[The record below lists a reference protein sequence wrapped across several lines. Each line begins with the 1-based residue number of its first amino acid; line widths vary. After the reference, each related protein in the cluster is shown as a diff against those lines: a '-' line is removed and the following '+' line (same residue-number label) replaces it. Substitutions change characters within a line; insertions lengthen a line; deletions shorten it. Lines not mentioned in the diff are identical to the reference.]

1 MKKILLML
9 VALIATSFSA
19 MAEDI
24 YIVAGSEEL
33 CGTAWDCTDLN
44 NKMTDNGDGTYSKT
58 FTNVAAMNG
67 YQFKVTKNGTEWY
80 GDEDGNNISFNVT
93 TACDVTI
100 TFNATTLKST
110 VTGTGVQAYVFNVEK
125 VIAVGNGAG
134 AWLNGVNWDP
144 NADANKMTQVADKVY
159 EISFDNVPV
168 GEDYMVK
175 FATNGTWTDN
185 FGGIFEASGKESDAM
200 YNSGNITFNLE
211 KAGTVKLRLDLSKFD
226 YATRTGAKFVVTLP
240 GSEPAE
246 LTYFMK
252 HPWGG
257 ADWTWKPMEENTDE
271 HKAVITI
278 DSDGN
283 IIDIEYGYYVRAEYG
298 GVEAAYLNTAA
309 SDEGASEKTIMSMY
323 NPKKSEAC
331 YFSYYPSYDMLI
343 VLPASVADMDIKLD
357 PEPGQ
362 YTGPVNVKVNFIN
375 RTEPLDYIKY
385 SLNDGK
391 KMGGEKMV
399 YDENTGITLS
409 ESTRLTV
416 YVKLQRCSEEME
428 LGGDYVIEEST
439 GISDATVSRVPA
451 VKKIENGQVIIEH
464 NGKKFTATGAQIK

>member
-33 CGTAWDCTDLN
+33 CGTVWDGTDHN

-58 FTNVAAMNG
+58 FTNVAAKNG
-67 YQFKVTKNGTEWY
+67 YQFKVVKNGVEWY
-80 GDEDGNNISFNVT
+80 GDEADNNITFNVT

-100 TFNATTLKST
+100 TFNTTTFKST

-125 VIAVGNGAG
+125 VVAVGNGVG
-134 AWLNGVNWDP
+134 AWLNGANWEV

-168 GEDYMVK
+168 GEEDYMVK

-211 KAGTVKLRLDLSKFD
+211 KAGTVTLRLDLSKFD

-257 ADWTWKPMEENTDE
+257 GDWTWKPMVKNTD
-271 HKAVITI
+271 KKFAML
-278 DSDGN
+278 DG
-283 IIDIEYGYYVRAEYG
+283 DGEVAEYG
-298 GVEAAYLNTAA
+298 WIVNGKWGDNGVSINAKEDDTNSKWIA
-309 SDEGASEKTIMSMY
+309 
-323 NPKKSEAC
+323 NPHTFSNPQLGEDC
-331 YFSYYPSYDMLI
+331 RFFYFPEIQDFVI
-343 VLPASVADMDIKLD
+343 VIPERWAKAEVSFDPA
-357 PEPGQ
+357 PGE
-362 YTGPVNVKVNFIN
+362 YTGPLTVRVKCQNIPCEISNITYFLNDNNDELLYDDAKGIVLTESTNLAAFVNFA
-375 RTEPLDYIKY
+375 
-385 SLNDGK
+385 DGS
-391 KMGGEKMV
+391 
-399 YDENTGITLS
+399 TL
-409 ESTRLTV
+409 TAV
-416 YVKLQRCSEEME
+416 GK
-428 LGGDYVIEEST
+428 YVITTPT
-439 GISDATVSRVPA
+439 GVNDITTTATTKAQKV
-451 VKKIENGQVIIEH
+451 IENGQVLIVKD
-464 NGKKFTATGAQIK
+464 GKKYNLLGNQVK

>member
-33 CGTAWDCTDLN
+33 CGTVWDGTDHN

-67 YQFKVTKNGTEWY
+67 YQFKVVKNGVEWY
-80 GDEDGNNISFNVT
+80 GDEADNNITFNVT

-100 TFNATTLKST
+100 TFNTTTFKST

-125 VIAVGNGAG
+125 VIAVGNGVG
-134 AWLNGVNWDP
+134 AWLNDAAWDP
-144 NADANKMTQVADKVY
+144 NADVNKMTEVADKVY
-159 EISFDNVPV
+159 EITFDNVPV
-168 GEDYMVK
+168 GEEDYMVK
-175 FATNGTWTDN
+175 FVTNGSWTDN
-185 FGGIFEASGKESDAM
+185 FGGFFEASGKESDAI

-257 ADWTWKPMEENTDE
+257 GEWAWKPMAKNTE
-271 HKAVITI
+271 KNSPCSMVMAKLPNM
-278 DSDGN
+278 DG
-283 IIDIEYGYYVRAEYG
+283 
-298 GVEAAYLNTAA
+298 
-309 SDEGASEKTIMSMY
+309 
-323 NPKKSEAC
+323 
-331 YFSYYPSYDMLI
+331 
-343 VLPASVADMDIKLD
+343 
-357 PEPGQ
+357 
-362 YTGPVNVKVNFIN
+362 
-375 RTEPLDYIKY
+375 
-385 SLNDGK
+385 
-391 KMGGEKMV
+391 
-399 YDENTGITLS
+399 
-409 ESTRLTV
+409 
-416 YVKLQRCSEEME
+416 
-428 LGGDYVIEEST
+428 
-439 GISDATVSRVPA
+439 
-451 VKKIENGQVIIEH
+451 
-464 NGKKFTATGAQIK
+464 

>member
-33 CGTAWDCTDLN
+33 CGTVWDGTDHN

-58 FTNVAAMNG
+58 FTNVAAKNG
-67 YQFKVTKNGTEWY
+67 YQFKVVKNGVEWY
-80 GDEDGNNISFNVT
+80 GDEADNNITFNVT

-100 TFNATTLKST
+100 TFNATTFKST

-125 VIAVGNGAG
+125 VVAVGNGVG
-134 AWLNGVNWDP
+134 AWLNGANWDP

-159 EISFDNVPV
+159 EIAFDNVPV
-168 GEDYMVK
+168 DEGYMVK
-175 FATNGTWTDN
+175 FVTNGSWADN

-211 KAGTVKLRLDLSKFD
+211 KAGTVTLRLDLSKFD

-257 ADWTWKPMEENTDE
+257 GDWTWKPMAKNTE
-271 HKAVITI
+271 KKFAML
-278 DSDGN
+278 DG
-283 IIDIEYGYYVRAEYG
+283 DGEVAEYG
-298 GVEAAYLNTAA
+298 WVVNGKWG
-309 SDEGASEKTIMSMY
+309 DEGVNINTKEDDTNSKRIS
-323 NPKKSEAC
+323 NPQTNFNPQFGEDC
-331 YFSYYPSYDMLI
+331 RFFYFPETQDM
-343 VLPASVADMDIKLD
+343 VLVIPERVAKAEVSFDPA
-357 PEPGQ
+357 PGE
-362 YTGPVNVKVNFIN
+362 YTGPLTVRVKCQNIPCEISNITYFLNDNNDELLYDDAKGIVLTESTNLAAFVNFA
-375 RTEPLDYIKY
+375 
-385 SLNDGK
+385 DG
-391 KMGGEKMV
+391 
-399 YDENTGITLS
+399 NT
-409 ESTRLTV
+409 LTAV
-416 YVKLQRCSEEME
+416 GK
-428 LGGDYVIEEST
+428 YVITTPT
-439 GISDATVSRVPA
+439 GVNDITTTATTKAQKV
-451 VKKIENGQVIIEH
+451 IENGQVLIIKD
-464 NGKKFTATGAQIK
+464 GKKYNLLGNQVK

>member
-80 GDEDGNNISFNVT
+80 GDEAGNNITFNVT

-100 TFNATTLKST
+100 TFNATTFKST
-110 VTGTGVQAYVFNVEK
+110 VTGSGVQAYVFNVEK

-134 AWLNGVNWDP
+134 AWLNGANWDV
-144 NADANKMTQVADKVY
+144 NADVNKMTEVADKVY

-175 FATNGTWTDN
+175 FATNGTWADN
-185 FGGIFEASGKESDAM
+185 FGGFFEASGKESDAM

-226 YATRTGAKFVVTLP
+226 YATRTGAKFVITLP

-257 ADWTWKPMEENTDE
+257 ADWTWKPMAKNTE
-271 HKAVITI
+271 KKFAMF
-278 DSDGN
+278 DG
-283 IIDIEYGYYVRAEYG
+283 DGEVAEYG
-298 GVEAAYLNTAA
+298 WVVNGKWGDNGVSINAKEDDTNSKWIAEPHTFSTPQLGE
-309 SDEGASEKTIMSMY
+309 D
-323 NPKKSEAC
+323 C
-331 YFSYYPSYDMLI
+331 RFFYFPETQDV
-343 VLPASVADMDIKLD
+343 VLVIPERWAKVETSFDPA
-357 PEPGQ
+357 PGE
-362 YTGPVNVKVNFIN
+362 YTGPLTVRVKCQNIPCEISNIKYFFNDNVNDQVLYDDAKGIVLTESTNLAAFVNFA
-375 RTEPLDYIKY
+375 
-385 SLNDGK
+385 DG
-391 KMGGEKMV
+391 
-399 YDENTGITLS
+399 NT
-409 ESTRLTV
+409 LTV
-416 YVKLQRCSEEME
+416 VGK
-428 LGGDYVIEEST
+428 YVITKPT
-439 GISDATVSRVPA
+439 GVNDITTTANTKAQKV
-451 VKKIENGQVIIEH
+451 IENGQVLIIKD
-464 NGKKFTATGAQIK
+464 GKKYNLLGNQVK

>member
-24 YIVAGSEEL
+24 YIVAGSGDL
-33 CGTAWDCTDLN
+33 CGTSWDGTDLN

-67 YQFKVTKNGTEWY
+67 YQFKVVKNSEEWY
-80 GDEDGNNISFNVT
+80 GDEAGNNISFNVT

-100 TFNATTLKST
+100 TFNTTTFKST

-125 VIAVGNGAG
+125 VVAVGNGVG
-134 AWLNGVNWDP
+134 AWLNGADWVVD
-144 NADANKMTQVADKVY
+144 ADANKMTQVADKVY

-168 GEDYMVK
+168 GEEDYMVK
-175 FATNGTWTDN
+175 FATNGSWADN

-211 KAGTVKLRLDLSKFD
+211 KAGTVTLRLDLSKFD

-257 ADWTWKPMEENTDE
+257 GEWTWKPMAKNTE
-271 HKAVITI
+271 KKFAML
-278 DSDGN
+278 DG
-283 IIDIEYGYYVRAEYG
+283 DGEVAEYG
-298 GVEAAYLNTAA
+298 WIVNGKWGNNGVSINAKEDDTNSKWIAEPHTF
-309 SDEGASEKTIMSMY
+309 S
-323 NPKKSEAC
+323 NPQLGEDC
-331 YFSYYPSYDMLI
+331 RFFYFPEIQDFVI
-343 VLPASVADMDIKLD
+343 VVPERWAKVETSFDPA
-357 PEPGQ
+357 PGE
-362 YTGPVNVKVNFIN
+362 YTGPLTVRVKCQNIPCEISNITYFLNDNNDELLYDDAKGIVLTESTNLAAFVNFA
-375 RTEPLDYIKY
+375 
-385 SLNDGK
+385 DGS
-391 KMGGEKMV
+391 
-399 YDENTGITLS
+399 TL
-409 ESTRLTV
+409 TAV
-416 YVKLQRCSEEME
+416 GK
-428 LGGDYVIEEST
+428 YVITMPT
-439 GISDATVSRVPA
+439 GVNDITTTATTKAQKV
-451 VKKIENGQVIIEH
+451 IENGQVLIVKD
-464 NGKKFTATGAQIK
+464 GKKYNLLGNQVK

>member
-33 CGTAWDCTDLN
+33 CGTVWDGTDLN

-58 FTNVAAMNG
+58 FTNVAVKNG
-67 YQFKVTKNGTEWY
+67 YQFKVVKNSTEWY
-80 GDEDGNNISFNVT
+80 GDEADNNITFNVT

-100 TFNATTLKST
+100 TFNTTTFKST

-125 VIAVGNGAG
+125 VVAVGNGVG
-134 AWLNGVNWDP
+134 AWLNGADWVVD
-144 NADANKMTQVADKVY
+144 ADANKMTQVADKVY

-168 GEDYMVK
+168 GEEDYMVK
-175 FATNGTWTDN
+175 FATNGSWADN

-211 KAGTVKLRLDLSKFD
+211 KAGTVTLRLDLSKFD

-257 ADWTWKPMEENTDE
+257 GDWTWKPMVKNTD
-271 HKAVITI
+271 KKFAML
-278 DSDGN
+278 DG
-283 IIDIEYGYYVRAEYG
+283 DGEVAEYG
-298 GVEAAYLNTAA
+298 WIVNGKWGDNGVSINAKEDDTNSKWIA
-309 SDEGASEKTIMSMY
+309 
-323 NPKKSEAC
+323 NPHTFSNPQLGEDC
-331 YFSYYPSYDMLI
+331 RFFYFPEIQDFVI
-343 VLPASVADMDIKLD
+343 VIPERWAKVETSFDPA
-357 PEPGQ
+357 PGE
-362 YTGPVNVKVNFIN
+362 YTGPLTVRVKCQNIPCEISNITYFLNDNNDELLYDDAKGIVLTESTNLAAFVNFA
-375 RTEPLDYIKY
+375 
-385 SLNDGK
+385 DGS
-391 KMGGEKMV
+391 
-399 YDENTGITLS
+399 TL
-409 ESTRLTV
+409 TAV
-416 YVKLQRCSEEME
+416 GK
-428 LGGDYVIEEST
+428 YVITTPT
-439 GISDATVSRVPA
+439 GVNDITTTATTKAQKV
-451 VKKIENGQVIIEH
+451 IENGQVLIIKD
-464 NGKKFTATGAQIK
+464 GKKYNLLGNQVK

>member
-33 CGTAWDCTDLN
+33 CGTVWDGTDHN

-67 YQFKVTKNGTEWY
+67 YQFKVVKNSEVWY
-80 GDEDGNNISFNVT
+80 GDEADNNITFNVT

-100 TFNATTLKST
+100 TFNTTTFKST

-125 VIAVGNGAG
+125 VVAVGNGVG
-134 AWLNGVNWDP
+134 AWLNGADWVVD
-144 NADANKMTQVADKVY
+144 ADANKMTQVADKVY

-168 GEDYMVK
+168 DEGYMVK
-175 FATNGTWTDN
+175 FVTNGSWADN

-211 KAGTVKLRLDLSKFD
+211 KAGTVTLRLDLSKFD

-246 LTYFMK
+246 PTYFMK

-257 ADWTWKPMEENTDE
+257 ADWTWKPMAKNTE
-271 HKAVITI
+271 KKFAML
-278 DSDGN
+278 DG
-283 IIDIEYGYYVRAEYG
+283 DGEVAEYG
-298 GVEAAYLNTAA
+298 WIVNGKWGDNGVSINAKEDDTNSKWIAEPHTFSTPQLGE
-309 SDEGASEKTIMSMY
+309 D
-323 NPKKSEAC
+323 C
-331 YFSYYPSYDMLI
+331 RFFYFPEIQDFVI
-343 VLPASVADMDIKLD
+343 VIPERWAKVETSFDPA
-357 PEPGQ
+357 PGE
-362 YTGPVNVKVNFIN
+362 YTGPLTVRVKCQNAPCEISKITYFLNDNNDELLYDDAKGIVLTESTNLAAFVNFA
-375 RTEPLDYIKY
+375 
-385 SLNDGK
+385 DGS
-391 KMGGEKMV
+391 
-399 YDENTGITLS
+399 TL
-409 ESTRLTV
+409 TAV
-416 YVKLQRCSEEME
+416 GK
-428 LGGDYVIEEST
+428 YVITTPT
-439 GISDATVSRVPA
+439 GVNDITTTATTKAQKV
-451 VKKIENGQVIIEH
+451 IENGQVLIIKD
-464 NGKKFTATGAQIK
+464 GKKYNLLGNQVK

>member
-33 CGTAWDCTDLN
+33 CGTVWDGTDLN

-58 FTNVAAMNG
+58 FTNVAVKNG
-67 YQFKVTKNGTEWY
+67 YQFKVVKNSEEWY
-80 GDEDGNNISFNVT
+80 GDEADNNITFNVT

-100 TFNATTLKST
+100 TFNATTFKST

-125 VIAVGNGAG
+125 VVAVGNGVG
-134 AWLNGVNWDP
+134 AWLNGADWVVD
-144 NADANKMTQVADKVY
+144 ADANKMTQVADKVY

-168 GEDYMVK
+168 GEEDYMVK
-175 FATNGTWTDN
+175 FATNGSWADN

-211 KAGTVKLRLDLSKFD
+211 KAGTVTLRLDLSKFD

-257 ADWTWKPMEENTDE
+257 GDWTWKPMAKNTD
-271 HKAVITI
+271 KKFAML
-278 DSDGN
+278 DG
-283 IIDIEYGYYVRAEYG
+283 DGEVAEYG
-298 GVEAAYLNTAA
+298 WIVNGKWGNNGVSINAKEDDTNSKWIAEPHTF
-309 SDEGASEKTIMSMY
+309 S
-323 NPKKSEAC
+323 NPQLGEDC
-331 YFSYYPSYDMLI
+331 RFFYFPETRDM
-343 VLPASVADMDIKLD
+343 VLVVPERWAKVETSFDPA
-357 PEPGQ
+357 PGE
-362 YTGPVNVKVNFIN
+362 YTGPLTVRVKCQNIPCEISNITYFLNDNNDELLYDDAKGIVLTESTNLAAFVNFA
-375 RTEPLDYIKY
+375 
-385 SLNDGK
+385 DG
-391 KMGGEKMV
+391 
-399 YDENTGITLS
+399 NT
-409 ESTRLTV
+409 LTAV
-416 YVKLQRCSEEME
+416 GK
-428 LGGDYVIEEST
+428 YVITTPT
-439 GISDATVSRVPA
+439 GVNDITTTATTKAQKV
-451 VKKIENGQVIIEH
+451 IENGQVLIIKD
-464 NGKKFTATGAQIK
+464 GKKYNLLGNQVK

>member
-33 CGTAWDCTDLN
+33 CGTVWDGTDLN

-58 FTNVAAMNG
+58 FTNVAAKNG
-67 YQFKVTKNGTEWY
+67 YQFKVVKNGAEWY
-80 GDEDGNNISFNVT
+80 GDEADNNITFNVT

-100 TFNATTLKST
+100 TFNATTFKST

-125 VIAVGNGAG
+125 VVAVGNGVG
-134 AWLNGVNWDP
+134 AWLNGANWDV

-159 EISFDNVPV
+159 EIAFDNVPV
-168 GEDYMVK
+168 DEGYMVK
-175 FATNGTWTDN
+175 FVTNGSWADN

-211 KAGTVKLRLDLSKFD
+211 KAGTVTLRLDLSKFD

-257 ADWTWKPMEENTDE
+257 GDWTWKPMAKNTE
-271 HKAVITI
+271 KKFAML
-278 DSDGN
+278 DG
-283 IIDIEYGYYVRAEYG
+283 DGEVAEYG
-298 GVEAAYLNTAA
+298 WIVNGKWG
-309 SDEGASEKTIMSMY
+309 DEGVNINTKEDDTNSKRIS
-323 NPKKSEAC
+323 NPQTNFNPQFGEDC
-331 YFSYYPSYDMLI
+331 RFFYFPETQDM
-343 VLPASVADMDIKLD
+343 VLVIPERVANAEVSFDPA
-357 PEPGQ
+357 PGE
-362 YTGPVNVKVNFIN
+362 YTGPLTVRVKCQNIPCEISNITYFLNDNNDELLYDDAKGIVLTESTNLAAFVNFA
-375 RTEPLDYIKY
+375 
-385 SLNDGK
+385 DGS
-391 KMGGEKMV
+391 
-399 YDENTGITLS
+399 TL
-409 ESTRLTV
+409 TAV
-416 YVKLQRCSEEME
+416 GK
-428 LGGDYVIEEST
+428 YVITTPT
-439 GISDATVSRVPA
+439 GVNDITTTATTKAQKV
-451 VKKIENGQVIIEH
+451 IENGQVLIIKD
-464 NGKKFTATGAQIK
+464 GKKYNLLGNQVK

>member
-33 CGTAWDCTDLN
+33 CGTVWDGTDLN

-58 FTNVAAMNG
+58 FTNVAVMNG
-67 YQFKVTKNGTEWY
+67 YQFKVVKNSEEWY
-80 GDEDGNNISFNVT
+80 GDEAGNNISFNVT

-100 TFNATTLKST
+100 TFNATTFKST

-125 VIAVGNGAG
+125 VVAVGNGVG
-134 AWLNGVNWDP
+134 AWLNGANWDV

-159 EISFDNVPV
+159 EIAFDNVPV
-168 GEDYMVK
+168 DEGYMVK
-175 FATNGTWTDN
+175 FVTNGSWADN

-211 KAGTVKLRLDLSKFD
+211 KAGTVTLRLDLSKFD

-257 ADWTWKPMEENTDE
+257 GDWTWKPMVKNTD
-271 HKAVITI
+271 KKFAML
-278 DSDGN
+278 DG
-283 IIDIEYGYYVRAEYG
+283 DGEVAEYG
-298 GVEAAYLNTAA
+298 WIVNGKWGDNGVSINAKEDDTNSKWIA
-309 SDEGASEKTIMSMY
+309 
-323 NPKKSEAC
+323 NPHTFSNPQLGEDC
-331 YFSYYPSYDMLI
+331 RFFYFPEIQDFVI
-343 VLPASVADMDIKLD
+343 VIPERWAKVETSFDPA
-357 PEPGQ
+357 PGE
-362 YTGPVNVKVNFIN
+362 YTGPLTVRVKCQNIPCEISNITYFLNDNNDELLYDDAKGIVLTESTNLAAFVNFA
-375 RTEPLDYIKY
+375 
-385 SLNDGK
+385 DGS
-391 KMGGEKMV
+391 
-399 YDENTGITLS
+399 TL
-409 ESTRLTV
+409 TAV
-416 YVKLQRCSEEME
+416 GK
-428 LGGDYVIEEST
+428 YVITTPT
-439 GISDATVSRVPA
+439 GVNDITTTATTKAQKV
-451 VKKIENGQVIIEH
+451 IENGQVVIIK
-464 NGKKFTATGAQIK
+464 GDKKYNLMGVEIK

>member
-33 CGTAWDCTDLN
+33 CGTIWDGTDLN

-58 FTNVAAMNG
+58 FTNVAVKNG
-67 YQFKVTKNGTEWY
+67 YQFKVVKNSTEWY
-80 GDEDGNNISFNVT
+80 GDEADNNITFNVT

-100 TFNATTLKST
+100 TFNATTFKST

-125 VIAVGNGAG
+125 VVAVGNGVG
-134 AWLNGVNWDP
+134 AWLNGADWVVD
-144 NADANKMTQVADKVY
+144 ADANKMTQVADKVY

-168 GEDYMVK
+168 GEEDYMVK
-175 FATNGTWTDN
+175 FATNGSWADN

-211 KAGTVKLRLDLSKFD
+211 KAGTVTLRLDLSKFD

-257 ADWTWKPMEENTDE
+257 GEWTWKPMAKNTD
-271 HKAVITI
+271 KKFALVNNN
-278 DSDGN
+278 DGEV
-283 IIDIEYGYYVRAEYG
+283 IEYGWIVNGKWGNE
-298 GVEAAYLNTAA
+298 GVNINTKEDDTN
-309 SDEGASEKTIMSMY
+309 SKWFPDPQTVF
-323 NPKKSEAC
+323 NPQLGEDC
-331 YFSYYPSYDMLI
+331 IFSYFPQTSDVVI
-343 VLPASVADMDIKLD
+343 VIPERVAKAEVSFDPA
-357 PEPGQ
+357 PGE
-362 YTGPVNVKVNFIN
+362 YTGPLTVRVKCQNLPGEISNIKYILNDNNEELLYDDAKGIVLTESSHLAAFVNFA
-375 RTEPLDYIKY
+375 
-385 SLNDGK
+385 DGS
-391 KMGGEKMV
+391 
-399 YDENTGITLS
+399 TLFA
-409 ESTRLTV
+409 V
-416 YVKLQRCSEEME
+416 GK
-428 LGGDYVIEEST
+428 YVIT
-439 GISDATVSRVPA
+439 TPAGVNDITTTATTKAQKV
-451 VKKIENGQVIIEH
+451 IENGQVLIIKD
-464 NGKKFTATGAQIK
+464 GKKYNLLGNQVK

>member
-33 CGTAWDCTDLN
+33 CGTVWDGTDLN

-58 FTNVAAMNG
+58 FTNVAVKNG
-67 YQFKVTKNGTEWY
+67 YQFKVVKNSTEWY
-80 GDEDGNNISFNVT
+80 GDEADNNITFNVT

-100 TFNATTLKST
+100 TFNTTTFKST

-125 VIAVGNGAG
+125 VVAVGNGVG
-134 AWLNGVNWDP
+134 AWLNGADWVVD
-144 NADANKMTQVADKVY
+144 ADANKMTQVADKVY

-168 GEDYMVK
+168 GEEDYMVK
-175 FATNGTWTDN
+175 FATNGSWADN

-211 KAGTVKLRLDLSKFD
+211 KTGTVTLRLDLSKFD

-257 ADWTWKPMEENTDE
+257 GDWTWKPMVKNTD
-271 HKAVITI
+271 KKFAML
-278 DSDGN
+278 DG
-283 IIDIEYGYYVRAEYG
+283 DGEVAEYG
-298 GVEAAYLNTAA
+298 WIVNGKWGDNGVSINAKEDDTNSKWIA
-309 SDEGASEKTIMSMY
+309 
-323 NPKKSEAC
+323 NPHTFSNPQLGEDC
-331 YFSYYPSYDMLI
+331 RFFYFPEIQDFVI
-343 VLPASVADMDIKLD
+343 VIPERWAKVETSFDPA
-357 PEPGQ
+357 PGE
-362 YTGPVNVKVNFIN
+362 YTGPLTVRVKCQNIPCEISNITYFLNDNNDELLYDDAKGIVLTESTNLAAFVNFA
-375 RTEPLDYIKY
+375 
-385 SLNDGK
+385 DGS
-391 KMGGEKMV
+391 
-399 YDENTGITLS
+399 TL
-409 ESTRLTV
+409 TAV
-416 YVKLQRCSEEME
+416 GK
-428 LGGDYVIEEST
+428 YVITTPT
-439 GISDATVSRVPA
+439 GVNDITTTATTKAQKV
-451 VKKIENGQVIIEH
+451 IENGQVLIIKD
-464 NGKKFTATGAQIK
+464 GKKYNLLGNQVK

>member
-33 CGTAWDCTDLN
+33 CGTVWDGTDLN

-58 FTNVAAMNG
+58 FTNVAVKNG
-67 YQFKVTKNGTEWY
+67 YQFKVVKNSTEWY
-80 GDEDGNNISFNVT
+80 GDEADNNITFNVT

-100 TFNATTLKST
+100 TFNTTTFKST

-125 VIAVGNGAG
+125 VVAVGNGVG
-134 AWLNGVNWDP
+134 AWLNGADWVVD
-144 NADANKMTQVADKVY
+144 ADANKMTQVADKVY

-168 GEDYMVK
+168 GEEDYMVK
-175 FATNGTWTDN
+175 FATNGSWADN

-211 KAGTVKLRLDLSKFD
+211 KAGTVTLRLDLSKFD

-257 ADWTWKPMEENTDE
+257 GEWTWKPMAKNTE
-271 HKAVITI
+271 KKFAML
-278 DSDGN
+278 DG
-283 IIDIEYGYYVRAEYG
+283 DGEVAEYG
-298 GVEAAYLNTAA
+298 WVVNGKWGDNGVSINAKEDDTNSKWIAEPHTFSTPQLGE
-309 SDEGASEKTIMSMY
+309 D
-323 NPKKSEAC
+323 C
-331 YFSYYPSYDMLI
+331 RFFYFPEIQDFVI
-343 VLPASVADMDIKLD
+343 VIPERWAKAEVSFDPA
-357 PEPGQ
+357 PGE
-362 YTGPVNVKVNFIN
+362 YTGPLTVRVKCQNIPCEISNITYFLNDNNDELLYDDAKGIVLTESTNLAAFVNFA
-375 RTEPLDYIKY
+375 
-385 SLNDGK
+385 DGS
-391 KMGGEKMV
+391 
-399 YDENTGITLS
+399 TL
-409 ESTRLTV
+409 TAV
-416 YVKLQRCSEEME
+416 GK
-428 LGGDYVIEEST
+428 YVITTPT
-439 GISDATVSRVPA
+439 GVNDITTTATTKAQKV
-451 VKKIENGQVIIEH
+451 IENGQVLIIKD
-464 NGKKFTATGAQIK
+464 GKKYNLLGNQVK